1 MHSDSD
7 LLVDKLSTLAH
18 GEDEF
23 LRQAITSLVSTLD
36 IDEVLEKLL
45 LYIKQIVPFES
56 ACVFLQTDDKNY
68 LRSVACSGFA
78 NADNV
83 IGFNYP
89 IDDPLI
95 KTIQSGA
102 TPLILNDAKKDP
114 RFKGW
119 GGTEDIRGWMGIPL
133 ISRGQVFGLLTL
145 DSLELAAFSSDDANL
160 VQAFANQAAILI
172 ENSRLYEAAYQ
183 RAEEADTLR
192 KAVAAVTETLQQDE
206 AIERILVQ
214 LGRVVPYDSASVQLK
229 KGGYLEIVGGRGWG
243 RSSSVVGFR
252 FPLPGDNPNT
262 LVIQERKPIILGD
275 AQSYHPSFRIHPHN
289 HISSWMGVPL
299 IVQDRVI
306 GMLALDSKQKDFY
319 TSHHADLVTAFADQV
334 AIVLE
339 NARLFS
345 IQRQRADELATLF
358 STSAAM
364 SAHIELNQVL
374 AEITRQTTLA
384 LNGTSCYV
392 SLLNEDNISAK
403 VVAEYYTSDANPAE
417 RRSSIGISCPLTS
430 HDLNQFSKNQAI
442 VTHISDPDG
451 DLITIE
457 ELTAFNSK
465 TCLSLPLIAR
475 SRVIGE
481 LALWDSR
488 TERDFNESEIRLGQT
503 IANQAAIALEQARL
517 YEVERQRVEQ
527 LDALRATAADIT
539 AELELSKLLEIILQ
553 RAITLISATGGDLG
567 LYDKGKSQLLIVTSI
582 NMGIDYTGTIM
593 ALGEGVMG
601 SVAETLQPLII
612 QDYSSWE
619 GRSPQYQNGP
629 WHAAMSSPL
638 IVHGR
643 LVGTIGIVDSDP
655 ERQFTLHDL
664 NLLTLF
670 AQQAAIAI
678 HNAQLHSEV
687 QKMAITDPLT
697 GLYNRRG
704 LFELGEKE
712 IERSLQSRCPIAA
725 IMLDIDHFK
734 QVNDSFSHAVGDQ
747 VLKELANRC
756 KDHLR
761 KNDLLGRYGGEEFAI
776 LLSDTDEEC
785 AIEIAERLR
794 KSVEE
799 KAIETDRGIISITIS
814 LGVSVAFENS
824 PELAI
829 LLDHADT
836 AMYAAKLAGRN
847 RVSVNQINP

>member
-1 MHSDSD
+1 MQRDTDFFLDD
-7 LLVDKLSTLAH
+7 LSNLAQR
-18 GEDEF
+18 EADF
-23 LRQAITSLVSTLD
+23 VRNAITTLVSSLE

-45 LYIKQIVPFES
+45 LFLKQIVPYKS
-56 ACVFLQTDDKNY
+56 ACVFLQTQDNTY
-68 LRSVACSGFA
+68 YRSIACNGFPEP
-78 NADNV
+78 NNV

-89 IDDPLI
+89 ADDPLI
-95 KTIQSGA
+95 ECIQISA
-102 TPLILNDAKKDP
+102 APLILNDAKYDP
-114 RFKGW
+114 RFNGW
-119 GGTEDIRGWMGIPL
+119 GGTGDIRGWMGIPL
-133 ISRGQVFGLLTL
+133 IGRGEMIGLLTL
-145 DSLELAAFSSDDANL
+145 DSQEVSAFSLEDAHL
-160 VQAFANQAAILI
+160 VQAFANQAAII
-172 ENSRLYEAAYQ
+172 VENSRLYESAQQ

-229 KGGYLEIVGGRGWG
+229 IDAHLEIVGGRGWENL
-243 RSSSVVGFR
+243 SSVVGVR

-275 AQSYHPSFRIHPHN
+275 VQSHQPSFHTEPHN
-289 HISSWMGVPL
+289 HIRSWMGVPL

-319 TSHHADLVTAFADQV
+319 TSHHAELVTAFADQV

-345 IQRQRADELATLF
+345 SQRQRADELATLF
-358 STSAAM
+358 STSSAM

-384 LNGTSCYV
+384 LRGTSCYV
-392 SLLNEDNISAK
+392 SLLNDDQISAK
-403 VVAEYYTSDANPAE
+403 VVAEYYSPDANPAE

-430 HDLNQFSKNQAI
+430 RDLNQFSKNQAV

-451 DLITIE
+451 DPATVE
-457 ELTAFNSK
+457 ELTLFNGK
-465 TCLSLPLIAR
+465 TCLSLPLVAR
-475 SRVIGE
+475 NRVIGE

-488 TERDFNESEIRLGQT
+488 RERDFNESEIRLGQT

-517 YEVERQRVEQ
+517 YEVERQRAEQ

-539 AELELSKLLEIILQ
+539 AELGLSKLLEIILK

-567 LYDKGKSQLLIVTSI
+567 LYDKEKSDLLIVTSH
-582 NMGIDYTGTIM
+582 NMGKDYSGTRM
-593 ALGEGVMG
+593 AFGEGVMG
-601 SVAETLQPLII
+601 SVAETLQPVII
-612 QDYSSWE
+612 QNYSTWE
-619 GRSPQYQNGP
+619 GRSPQYQDGP

-643 LVGTIGIVDSDP
+643 LLGTIGIVDSNPD
-655 ERQFTLHDL
+655 RQFSQDDL
-664 NLLTLF
+664 NLLNLF

-678 HNAQLHSEV
+678 HNAQLHAEV
-687 QKMAITDPLT
+687 QKMAVTDALT

-712 IERSLQSRCPIAA
+712 IEKTVDSKRPIAA

-747 VLKELANRC
+747 VLKELSNRC
-756 KDHLR
+756 KILLR
-761 KNDLLGRYGGEEFAI
+761 KNDLLSRYGGEEFAI
-776 LLSDTDEEC
+776 LLSDTDQES
-785 AIEIAERLR
+785 ANEIAERLR

-799 KAIETDRGIISITIS
+799 KPIETDLGAISITIS
-814 LGVSVAFENS
+814 LGISVAVENT

-836 AMYAAKLAGRN
+836 AMYAAKAAGRN
-847 RVSVNQINP
+847 RISVTKINP